1 MTEFFNSLPSLIGA
15 YGFQILGAIATFI
28 IGRWVAGM
36 LVNGA
41 KKAMQTSKVDKTLS
55 NFAGNILYY
64 LLFAIVIVAA
74 LSILGIPTTS
84 VVAILGGLTLALGL
98 ALQDSLGNLAAGI
111 MIILL
116 RPYKL
121 GDVVEL
127 NGETGEVTEVKIFHT
142 QLTTPVKKTV
152 YIPNNQVI
160 GGNIVNYTEKGIY
173 RYDMVF
179 GIGYGDDIKKAK
191 EILLEIMKSDERIA
205 SEPEPVVVVGELADS
220 SVNLVAMPWIRF
232 EDHPGVSAN
241 LTEQVK
247 LRYDEAG
254 ISIPFPQQDVHMFN
268 AN

>member
-1 MTEFFNSLPSLIGA
+1 MTEFFNSLPTLIGT

-28 IGRWVAGM
+28 IGRWIARM
-36 LVNGA
+36 LVNAA
-41 KKAMQTSKVDKTLS
+41 KNGMQSSNVDSTLS

-64 LLFAIVIVAA
+64 LLFAVVVVAA

-127 NGETGEVTEVKIFHT
+127 NGETGEVTEIKIFHT

-160 GGNIVNYTEKGIY
+160 GGNIVNHTEKGSY

-191 EILLEIMKSDERIA
+191 EILLQILQEDENVA
-205 SEPEPVVVVGELADS
+205 SEPAPVVIVGELADS

-232 EDHPGVSAN
+232 ENHPAVIAN
-241 LTEQVK
+241 VTEQVK